1 LRLGV
6 YREGSKTLQALGG
19 VGICC
24 FSAKAAQASGVDGFA
39 DMTELNLRSFR
50 ILPGYLDLAQQ
61 SALVDALRGVV
72 AAAPLFLPMTPIG
85 QAMSVRMTSAGRYGW
100 VSDRTGYRYAR
111 AHPGGQDWPDIPA
124 AVLQAWRNLVS
135 DRRDPD
141 CCLLNYYGQGARM
154 GLHQDR
160 DEADF
165 SWPVLSVSLGDE
177 GLLRIGNTARGGSTA
192 SHWLRSGDVVV
203 MGGDARLTYHG
214 VDRIRFGSS
223 SLLKGGGRINLTC
236 RVVD

>member
-1 LRLGV
+1 MELALRG
-6 YREGSKTLQALGG
+6 
-19 VGICC
+19 
-24 FSAKAAQASGVDGFA
+24 
-39 DMTELNLRSFR
+39 FR
-50 ILPGYLDLAQQ
+50 ILPSYLNEAAQR
-61 SALVDALRGVV
+61 ALVEALRDVV
-72 AAAPLFLPMTPIG
+72 AVAPLFSPMTPMG
-85 QAMSVRMTSAGRYGW
+85 KPMSVRMTSAGRYGW
-100 VSDRTGYRYAR
+100 VSDRSGYRYAR
-111 AHPGGQDWPDIPA
+111 QHPGGQDWPAIPD
-124 AVLQAWRNLVS
+124 AVLAIWRALAS
-135 DRRDPD
+135 DARDPD
-141 CCLLNYYGQGARM
+141 CCLLNYYGEEARM

-177 GLLRIGNTARGGSTA
+177 ALFRIGGRTRGDTTV

-223 SLLKGGGRINLTC
+223 TLLKGGGRINLTC